1 MSKKKPVA
9 ASHKTRRS
17 AVPDHQPVPA
27 FVSAADGYRPD
38 APTSVGGPRMTTL
51 IDAGGS
57 GKKERQWWFDA
68 RGMTGDEMDI
78 LDAAY
83 QSNCFAVLAD
93 RDQLD
98 LIMTGK
104 QKVVW
109 IDSASQLSG
118 LPRDVW
124 VLTPDETLV
133 ARAKQA
139 GHNAGCFVD
148 VKDLESEFPRCVQ
161 ICKRAYDFVVIDIH
175 NATYIPYELLLA
187 ETEHMPT
194 RILRS
199 VPIAGLQ
206 GAVDEVHQALNAF
219 GTMEAGV
226 DVVYKS
232 RSAKDIKEYSA
243 EIEQRLRGKMD
254 LVEAE
259 VVEVQHTGLGH
270 RVCVDTTTLMTP
282 EEGMIVGS
290 TGWGGI
296 FVCSETHY
304 LPHMNLR
311 EFRCNAGGVHSYVWG
326 PDNVAVYLSELKA
339 GSRLLAVD
347 TAGKTRVVTV
357 GRVKI
362 ERRPLLLIKS
372 KVTRDDGPPVFIN
385 TFLQNDWHV
394 RIMGADGKVRNSTLV
409 QPGEKLMAFAD
420 TPGRHTGIRV
430 TENIV
435 EN

>member
-1 MSKKKPVA
+1 MSKKIKPA
-9 ASHKTRRS
+9 AARPRK
-17 AVPDHQPVPA
+17 AEAQDNG
-27 FVSAADGYRPD
+27 AAAAEAA
-38 APTSVGGPRMTTL
+38 APRQSGLVV
-51 IDAGGS
+51 AGGA
-57 GKKERQWWFDA
+57 GKKDRQWWFDA
-68 RGMTGDEMDI
+68 RGLEDSDSDI

-83 QSNCFAVLAD
+83 QSNCYAVLVD
-93 RDQLD
+93 PDQLRHV
-98 LIMTGK
+98 MTAK
-104 QKVVW
+104 QLVASVERANQL
-109 IDSASQLSG
+109 DS
-118 LPRDVW
+118 LPDDVW
-124 VLTPDETLV
+124 VLSSQENIVDA
-133 ARAKQA
+133 ARQKGRKA
-139 GHNAGCFVD
+139 GMFVD
-148 VKDLESEFPRCVQ
+148 VADLESEFPHCIKV
-161 ICKRAYDFVVIDIH
+161 CKRGYDFVVIDIH

-187 ETEHMPT
+187 ETEALPT

-206 GAVDEVHQALNAF
+206 GTVDEVNQALNAF

-226 DVVYKS
+226 DVCFRS
-232 RSAKDIKEYSA
+232 RSAKDLKEYSA
-243 EIEQRLRGKMD
+243 QIEQRLRGTMD

-259 VVEVQHTGLGH
+259 VVDVQHTGLGH
-270 RVCVDTTTLMTP
+270 RVCVDTTTLMTA

-326 PDNVAVYLSELKA
+326 PDNVAVYLSELRA
-339 GSRLLAVD
+339 GSSCLAVD
-347 TAGKTRVVTV
+347 IHGRTRLVTV

-372 KVTRDDGPPVFIN
+372 KVQRDDGGTTFIN

-409 QPGEKLMAFAD
+409 RPGERLMAFVD

>member
-1 MSKKKPVA
+1 MSKKKTVA
-9 ASHKTRRS
+9 AGHKSRK
-17 AVPDHQPVPA
+17 AAQKDHEPVPE
-27 FVSAADGYRPD
+27 FVSAVDGFRPD
-38 APTSVGGPRMTTL
+38 APSSVGGPRMKEL
-51 IDAGGS
+51 IEAGGS

-68 RGMTGDEMDI
+68 RGLSGDDMDV

-98 LIMTGK
+98 QIMTAK
-104 QKVVW
+104 QKIVW
-109 IDSASQLSG
+109 VDSAEQLSG
-118 LPRDVW
+118 VPKHVW
-124 VLTPDETLV
+124 ILTPSETLV

-148 VKDLESEFPRCVQ
+148 VKDLETEFPRCVQ
-161 ICKRAYDFVVIDIH
+161 ICKRGYDFVVIDIH

-187 ETEHMPT
+187 ETENLPT

-206 GAVDEVHQALNAF
+206 GTVDEVHQALNAF

-226 DVVYKS
+226 DVVFRS
-232 RSAKDIKEYSA
+232 RSAKDIKEYGA
-243 EIEQRLRGKMD
+243 QIEQRLRGKMD

-259 VVEVQHTGLGH
+259 VVDVQHTGLGH

-347 TAGKTRVVTV
+347 TKGSTRVVTV

-372 KVTRDDGPPVFIN
+372 RVAKAEGNNVYIN

-394 RIMGADGKVRNSTLV
+394 RIMGADGAVRNSTLV
-409 QPGEKLMAFAD
+409 RPGEKLLAYID